1 MKRILLTL
9 LLTATTIPLNLHAAS
24 PTNKVFTVRF
34 YGLAEQFEW
43 KETYQGQQLL
53 KESGPLFGAGGDLGA
68 NMAGPFWIEGRG
80 ELFLGTVDYDG
91 VLMSE
96 KGELTPYK
104 TTTEYV
110 GLKIDGDVA
119 CKLPLSP
126 SLHVRPFAGIGAK
139 TWVRTLDT
147 GLSDRYMG
155 EYGYSESW
163 TTVYAIV
170 GCGGGIM
177 IGRTSELSARL
188 EARLPFSNSE
198 VVDLT
203 NQGGPSDLELK
214 PGKQASYYAEATLT
228 VSHLTASLFVETLN
242 FSESPPDSREA
253 VFFQPESKS
262 TMVGGKLGLAF

>member
-1 MKRILLTL
+1 MQRTLLTL
-9 LLTATTIPLNLHAAS
+9 LLVMSSLSLAVHAAS

-68 NMAGPFWIEGRG
+68 RMADPFWLEGRG
-80 ELFLGTVDYDG
+80 ELFLGNVDYDG

-96 KGELTPYK
+96 KGDLTPYK

-110 GLKIDGDVA
+110 GFKIDGDVA
-119 CKLPLSP
+119 CKLSLSP
-126 SLHVRPFAGIGAK
+126 SLHVKPFAGLGAR

-147 GLSDRYMG
+147 ALSDRYIG

-163 TTVYAIV
+163 TTVYGIV

-177 IGRTSELSARL
+177 LNRTSELSARL
-188 EARLPFSNSE
+188 EARLPLSNTE
-198 VVDLT
+198 TVDLS

-214 PGKQASYYAEATLT
+214 PGKQASYYAEATLS

-242 FSESPPDSREA
+242 FSESPLDSRA
-253 VFFQPESKS
+253 NVFFQPESKA
-262 TMVGGKLGLAF
+262 TMVGGKIGVAF